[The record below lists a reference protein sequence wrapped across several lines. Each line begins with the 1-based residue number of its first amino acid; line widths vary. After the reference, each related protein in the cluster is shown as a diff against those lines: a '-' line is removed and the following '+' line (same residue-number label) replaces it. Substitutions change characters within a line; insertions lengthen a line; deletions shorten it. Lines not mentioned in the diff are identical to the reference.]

1 MFFRSAGMTQLTV
14 KPMEYSV
21 ILISARLNA
30 NKMMRFFII
39 PACVCDKR
47 LSSLCPKNNQIR
59 EPFFELN
66 MNLFWCC
73 LGQFT
78 PPHYV
83 LMQTHVFE

>member
-1 MFFRSAGMTQLTV
+1 MYIRSAEMTQLTV

-39 PACVCDKR
+39 HACDIR

-59 EPFFELN
+59 EPFLN
-66 MNLFWCC
+66 SIRIFFGVVWVNL
-73 LGQFT
+73 L
-78 PPHYV
+78 
-83 LMQTHVFE
+83 LLIMS

>member
-1 MFFRSAGMTQLTV
+1 MYIRSAVLAQSTV

-39 PACVCDKR
+39 HASDIR

-59 EPFFELN
+59 DPFLN
-66 MNLFWCC
+66 SI
-73 LGQFT
+73 
-78 PPHYV
+78 
-83 LMQTHVFE
+83 